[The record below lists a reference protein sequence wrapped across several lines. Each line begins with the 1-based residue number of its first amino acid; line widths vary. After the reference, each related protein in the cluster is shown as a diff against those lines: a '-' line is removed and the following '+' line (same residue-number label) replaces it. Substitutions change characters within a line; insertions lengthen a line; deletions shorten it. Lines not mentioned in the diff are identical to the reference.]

1 LVEQSIEKDKVIRKL
16 LHGESD
22 VSGSA
27 YCTPRTPDAPNRQ
40 YRANEKAA
48 ELEHF
53 NFNSS
58 FEVEP
63 SPRNSDPTCTP
74 RSSILS
80 RVTYPEAISPQE

>member
-40 YRANEKAA
+40 
-48 ELEHF
+48 
-53 NFNSS
+53 
-58 FEVEP
+58 
-63 SPRNSDPTCTP
+63 
-74 RSSILS
+74 
-80 RVTYPEAISPQE
+80 